1 MRPLFLLLLPCLAVA
16 DAPSSSK
23 EGLQPLHD
31 LVGTWKGTG
40 TPFGTREEQTKGF
53 WSETIACEW
62 RFDKDDARLRF
73 AFEKSK
79 TFRSADLRF
88 DPAAKTY
95 RFAAETSDG
104 KKEAYTGDLEG
115 KTLSLLH
122 EDGASAKRLVFTFL
136 HSNRFLY
143 RLESKAAGKTTFAKQ
158 FQVGATKEGVPFVA
172 GDGKPECIVS
182 GGLGSMPVMFRGR
195 TYYVCCSGCRDE
207 FNADPEKYV
216 KEFESK
222 KAKK

>member
-1 MRPLFLLLLPCLAVA
+1 MRSLICLLLPCVAFA
-16 DAPSSSK
+16 DAPTTSK

-40 TPFGTREEQTKGF
+40 TPFGSREDQTKGF

-62 RFDKDDARLRF
+62 RFDKNDVRLRF
-73 AFEKSK
+73 GFEKSK
-79 TFRSADLRF
+79 HFKSADLRY
-88 DPAAKTY
+88 DPAAKSY
-95 RFAAETSDG
+95 RLAAETADG
-104 KKEAYTGDLEG
+104 KKENYAGELEG
-115 KTLSLLH
+115 KTLALLH
-122 EDGASAKRLVFTFL
+122 EDGATAKRLVFTFL

-143 RLESKAAGKTTFAKQ
+143 RVESKAQGKTTFAKL

-182 GGLGSMPVMFRGR
+182 GGLGTMPVMFRGR

-207 FNADPEKYV
+207 FNAEPEKYV
-216 KEFESK
+216 KEFEAK